1 MGNYGSLFGW
11 LIMAGFTLTLL
22 NYPVKVIY
30 RKWVADLDKSSTF
43 KKTYMKVQQ
52 VIVKYHRFYGLF
64 ATIML
69 ITHLVIQVQYRWV
82 SRTGLLAA
90 SLLILNVLLGVYGHY
105 YKKKKRSAW
114 FYVHRTVAVLA
125 LAAIILHLI
134 TQ

>member
-11 LIMAGFTLTLL
+11 LIMVGLTLTLL
-22 NYPVKVIY
+22 NYPVKAIY
-30 RKWVADLDKSSTF
+30 RKWVADLDKSSAF

-69 ITHLVIQVQYRWV
+69 ISHLVIQVQYRWV

-90 SLLILNVLLGVYGHY
+90 SLLILNVLLGIYGHY

-114 FYVHRTVAVLA
+114 FYVHRIVAVLA
-125 LAAIILHLI
+125 LAAIILHLLM
-134 TQ
+134 Q